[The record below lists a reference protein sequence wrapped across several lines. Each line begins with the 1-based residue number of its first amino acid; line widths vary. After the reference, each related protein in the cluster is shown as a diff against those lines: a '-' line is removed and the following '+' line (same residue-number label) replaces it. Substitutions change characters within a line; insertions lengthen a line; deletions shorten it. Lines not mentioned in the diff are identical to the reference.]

1 VTDAAADAPPDALQ
15 TSAGMIS
22 KTIASQK
29 SAAYLRSALQA
40 WINMDLLP
48 WVNSAEGQEAR
59 SVAVGFLGKFFG
71 GLAGGGFAN
80 GIEQATDADIL
91 AFVALATAV
100 PPAQGPSS

>member
-1 VTDAAADAPPDALQ
+1 MIDAPAAAPDALQ
-15 TSAGMIS
+15 TAAGVIA

-29 SAAYLRSALQA
+29 SAPYLRNAFQA
-40 WINMDLLP
+40 WVNMDVLP

-71 GLAGGGFAN
+71 GIAGGGLAN

-91 AFVALATAV
+91 ALVALATAV
-100 PPAQGPSS
+100 PPAQGQSS